1 MSVSR
6 RALLGIAGGA
16 ITSALVLP
24 ATRAA
29 AVTAP
34 ALVGLRELNTRTLS
48 FDCTNAGEQ
57 LNSATYWIEGKY
69 VPEVL
74 AQIDYSL
81 RDWRTN
87 EVYPIEPRLLDLLYH
102 LGRTLG
108 ADRFELTCGYRSPQ
122 TNAMLH
128 DLDPEVAE
136 HSLHMDGMAADISL
150 PGQPL
155 RKLHEAALAMQLGGV
170 GYYPDDDFI
179 HVDVGRVRRWQG

>member
-16 ITSALVLP
+16 MASALTLP

-29 AVTAP
+29 AMTAP

-69 VPEVL
+69 VPDVL
-74 AQIDYSL
+74 AQIDYAF
-81 RDWRTN
+81 RDWRTD
-87 EVYPIEPRLLDLLYH
+87 EVYPIDRRLLDLLYH

-108 ADRFELTCGYRSPQ
+108 TDCRFELTCGYRSPQ
-122 TNAMLH
+122 TNAMLR
-128 DLDPEVAE
+128 DLDPEVAA
-136 HSLHMDGMAADISL
+136 HSLHMEGMAADISL

-155 RKLHEAALAMQLGGV
+155 RKVHEAALAMQLGGV

-179 HVDVGRVRRWQG
+179 HV